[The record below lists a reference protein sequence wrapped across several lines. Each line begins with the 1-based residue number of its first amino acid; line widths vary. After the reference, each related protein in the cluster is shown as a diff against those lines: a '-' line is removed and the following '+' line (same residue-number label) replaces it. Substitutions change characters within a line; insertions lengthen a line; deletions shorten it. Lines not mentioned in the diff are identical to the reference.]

1 MKNTIKTIFVDAGGV
16 LYLNNNGMACLNA
29 ELIQF
34 IKTNQEKYIFVLI
47 SDTDLDLDDTLK
59 KDGIDRL
66 FKLVMT
72 SAKAKLSKDEPE
84 IYRQILFT
92 MGLKAKEVV
101 FIDNTQI
108 FLDAAFALG
117 INTILYDGDFAKTK
131 KEIESIEQ

>member
-1 MKNTIKTIFVDAGGV
+1 M
-16 LYLNNNGMACLNA
+16 
-29 ELIQF
+29 
-34 IKTNQEKYIFVLI
+34 LI
-47 SDTDLDLDDTLK
+47 SDTDLDLDEVLK

-72 SAKAKLSKDEPE
+72 AGKAKLSKDEPE

-117 INTILYDGDFAKTK
+117 INTILYDGDFNK
-131 KEIESIEQ
+131 IEQEIKNIEG